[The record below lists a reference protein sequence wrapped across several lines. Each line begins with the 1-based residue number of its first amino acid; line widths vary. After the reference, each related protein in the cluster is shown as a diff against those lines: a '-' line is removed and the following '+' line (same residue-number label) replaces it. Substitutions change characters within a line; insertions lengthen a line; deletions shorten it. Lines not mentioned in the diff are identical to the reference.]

1 MADETAAQQGQ
12 AQVPRVRDQQYRE
25 IYANNTNIGMGPF
38 DVSFTFQKTTE
49 ISPGQLGLVDQAVV
63 TVSPQHF
70 KAFVRSANEALA
82 AYEQA
87 FGVLTISEQD
97 TAPTRNAAQI
107 TQMLR
112 AAQEAA
118 KPNPSSTELPPP
130 PKQSRGEKPPR

>member
-12 AQVPRVRDQQYRE
+12 AQVLRVRDQQYRE
-25 IYANNTNIGMGPF
+25 FYANNTVIGMGPF
-38 DVSFTFQKTTE
+38 DISLTFQKTSE
-49 ISPGQLGLVDQAVV
+49 ISPGQLTLVDQAAV

-87 FGVLTISEQD
+87 FGILTISEQD

-107 TQMLR
+107 TQMIR

-118 KPNPSSTELPPP
+118 RPNPSSTELLPPS
-130 PKQSRGEKPPR
+130 KRSRGEKPR

>member
-1 MADETAAQQGQ
+1 
-12 AQVPRVRDQQYRE
+12 
-25 IYANNTNIGMGPF
+25 MGPF
-38 DVSFTFQKTTE
+38 DISLTFQKTSE
-49 ISPGQLGLVDQAVV
+49 ISPGQLTLVDQAAV

-87 FGVLTISEQD
+87 FGILTISEQD

-107 TQMLR
+107 TQMIR

-118 KPNPSSTELPPP
+118 RPNPSSTELLPPS
-130 PKQSRGEKPPR
+130 KRSRGEKPR